1 MKGGVGEEIFYLNIL
16 IGNPAKE
23 EKLIL
28 DTQNYFS
35 IINCQSKNKNLEK

>member
-16 IGNPAKE
+16 IGNPEKE

-28 DTQNYFS
+28 DTQN
-35 IINCQSKNKNLEK
+35 